1 MRLRLQLLLL
11 AAGLAWSQ
19 QTTVTVLATTD
30 MHGNLFPVDYV
41 TGQPAARG
49 LAKVATLIRAE
60 EAGNPNH
67 LLIDCGDTIQ
77 GTPLE
82 YAYQDLVRT
91 GSGPLGLKPATPL
104 DHDPMMLAMNLLGYD
119 AMAVGN
125 HEYNFGLKNLN
136 RARSDAHFPWL
147 SANTPVAAGG
157 KERPFEAYIVK
168 TVAGVKVA
176 VIGITTPAVP
186 TWEKPENIGSY
197 RFLPPVDA
205 LKKAVADLRASQHP
219 DLIVV
224 AAHTGLGR
232 DLNTGRPDNPDENA
246 TYAMA
251 VGVPDVDAI
260 VFGHSHSQLAGAM
273 VGNVLLVQPKNW
285 AISLAR
291 LDFTMERKPGGGW
304 TVAKKTSRLIPVTG
318 ATPAAPDILAI
329 GKPYE
334 ELAER
339 YLDTPVATS
348 PAPLSAAL
356 GRVEDTAI
364 VDAVQEVQL
373 AYSHADVS
381 FTALF
386 NPAVRVPQGQ
396 VTVRQIAAL
405 YPYDNDLYVVEGDGK
420 MVKDALENAARYYL
434 SCEGARCSQLP
445 LTDRS
450 VAGFNFDMA
459 EGVEYEIDLTRP
471 EGSRIRNLRWHGKPL
486 APDQKLRIAINNYRA
501 AGSAGYSMFAGAKI
515 IWRGQDEIRD
525 MIVHYYT
532 DKKKLPAEPDNNWR
546 LLPDE
551 ARKTLEQEAQ
561 GARPQVQ

>member
-19 QTTVTVLATTD
+19 QTTITVLATTD
-30 MHGNLFPVDYV
+30 MHGNLFPIDYV

-157 KERPFEAYIVK
+157 KERQFDAYVVK
-168 TVAGVKVA
+168 NVGGVKVA

-304 TVAKKTSRLIPVTG
+304 TVAKKTSRLIPVTA
-318 ATPAAPDILAI
+318 ATEAAPDILAI

-339 YLDTPVATS
+339 YLDTPVAAS
-348 PAPLSAAL
+348 AAPLSAAL

-405 YPYDNDLYVVEGDGK
+405 YPYDNDLYMVEGDGK

-471 EGSRIRNLRWHGKPL
+471 EGDRIRNLRWHGKPL

>member
-1 MRLRLQLLLL
+1 M
-11 AAGLAWSQ
+11 
-19 QTTVTVLATTD
+19 
-30 MHGNLFPVDYV
+30 
-41 TGQPAARG
+41 
-49 LAKVATLIRAE
+49 
-60 EAGNPNH
+60 
-67 LLIDCGDTIQ
+67 
-77 GTPLE
+77 
-82 YAYQDLVRT
+82 
-91 GSGPLGLKPATPL
+91 
-104 DHDPMMLAMNLLGYD
+104 
-119 AMAVGN
+119 
-125 HEYNFGLKNLN
+125 
-136 RARSDAHFPWL
+136 
-147 SANTPVAAGG
+147 AAGG
-157 KERPFEAYIVK
+157 KERPFEAYVIKNVG
-168 TVAGVKVA
+168 GVKVA

-205 LKKAVADLRASQHP
+205 LKKAVADLQASQHP

-246 TYAMA
+246 AYAMA

-260 VFGHSHSQLAGAM
+260 VFGHSHSQLAGAT

-405 YPYDNDLYVVEGDGK
+405 YPYDNDLYMVEGDGK

-532 DKKKLPAEPDNNWR
+532 DKKKLPAEPGNNWR

-551 ARKTLEQEAQ
+551 ARKTLEQESQ

>member
-104 DHDPMMLAMNLLGYD
+104 DRDPMMLAMNLLGYD

-147 SANTPVAAGG
+147 SANTSVAAGG
-157 KERPFEAYIVK
+157 KERPFDAYVIKNVG
-168 TVAGVKVA
+168 GVKVA

-405 YPYDNDLYVVEGDGK
+405 YPYDNDLYMVEGDGK

-525 MIVHYYT
+525 MIVRYYT

>member
-19 QTTVTVLATTD
+19 QTTITVLATTD

-60 EAGNPNH
+60 EAANPNH

-104 DHDPMMLAMNLLGYD
+104 DRDPMMLAMNLLGYD

-136 RARSDAHFPWL
+136 QARSDAHIPWL
-147 SANTPVAAGG
+147 SANTSVAAGG
-157 KERPFEAYIVK
+157 KERPFEAYVIKNVG
-168 TVAGVKVA
+168 GVKVA

-205 LKKAVADLRASQHP
+205 LKKAVADLQASQHP

-246 TYAMA
+246 AYAMA

-260 VFGHSHSQLAGAM
+260 VFGHSHSQLAGAT

-405 YPYDNDLYVVEGDGK
+405 YPYDNDLYMVEGDGK

-532 DKKKLPAEPDNNWR
+532 DKKKLPAEPGNNWR

-551 ARKTLEQEAQ
+551 ARKTLEQESQ